1 MPLVSIREGFLE
13 EMTLELSIKDEEGQP
28 DEV

>member
-1 MPLVSIREGFLE
+1 MPLVSIREGFLK